1 MIVKTEG
8 LRTYYLLLRGITV
21 KAVDGVSIE
30 VPEGS
35 FAGLVGESGSGKT
48 TLAESIL
55 YLYEPP
61 MIKIGGKVF
70 YKGIDLDSLG
80 KERLRSLR
88 GREMSYVPQCAMD
101 ALNPAMKIKDFIKDL
116 ARAHGEDPDDLVSRA
131 AERFKTLG
139 LGGDDLNKY
148 PHELS
153 GGMKQRAVIAISTL
167 LNPEFLVAD
176 EPISNLDVV
185 NQYEVMGYLS
195 DLLKKRII
203 KTLLVVTHDL
213 ALILEYADHMI
224 IMYGGQVAE
233 LGSKEEILREPLHPY
248 TKMFPSSMPPVGVR
262 IREVRIKGIPG
273 SPPDLRFPPLGCRF
287 HPRCPYAMEI
297 CKREAPPMIKQGSKH
312 YVSCWLYV
320 EGEGEGDEPAKG
332 GGSR

>member
-1 MIVKTEG
+1 MTIIRTEG
-8 LRTYYLLLRGITV
+8 LRTYYLLPRGITV

-30 VPEGS
+30 IPEGP
-35 FAGLVGESGSGKT
+35 FTGLVGESGSGKT

-61 MIKIGGKVF
+61 MVKVGGKVF

-80 KERLRSLR
+80 KERIRRLR
-88 GREMSYVPQCAMD
+88 GREMSYIPQYAMD
-101 ALNPAMKIKDFIKDL
+101 ALNPVMKIKDFIKDL

-131 AERFKTLG
+131 VERFKILG
-139 LGGDDLNKY
+139 LSGDDLNKY

-153 GGMKQRAVIAISTL
+153 GGMRQRAVIAISTL

-176 EPISNLDVV
+176 EPVSNLDVV
-185 NQYEVMGYLS
+185 KQHEVMDYLS
-195 DLLKKRII
+195 YLHKKRII

-213 ALILEYADHMI
+213 ALILEYADYMI
-224 IMYGGQVAE
+224 IMYGGQVVE
-233 LGSKEEILREPLHPY
+233 LGGKEEILQEPLHPY
-248 TKMFPSSMPPVGVR
+248 TKLFLNSMPPIGVR
-262 IREVRIKGIPG
+262 IKNVRIKGIPG
-273 SPPDLRFPPLGCRF
+273 FPPDLRFPPPGCRF

-297 CKREAPPMIKQGSKH
+297 CKREALPMIKQGSRH

-320 EGEGEGDEPAKG
+320 EGERGRG
-332 GGSR
+332 